1 MDDDPVR
8 RQYEAYPYPR
18 RDPAEEAKRLIT
30 GSPSNLVELNHYLF
44 AGRRDFSRPFRALV
58 AGGGTGDAAIM
69 LAQQLA
75 DAGGPGEV
83 VYLDLSAAARQV
95 AEARARVRGL
105 ANVTFLTGS
114 ILDLPDLGLG
124 RFDYVDCCGVLH
136 HLDDPPA
143 GLAALAAMVAEDG
156 GLGVMVYGVYGRTGV
171 YPAQAMLRQLGEALP
186 LKERVAQARRLLA
199 ALPPS
204 NWLKL
209 NELVADHERSDAE
222 LVDLLLHPQD
232 RAYSVPQVVDLARGA
247 GLEPV
252 AFLDPA
258 LYEPATYLKDPALL
272 SALEPLDWLERAAF
286 AERLAGVMK
295 THRCYL
301 AKGPGA
307 ANRIARPEGPHTVP
321 VAPQMSGPAL
331 AKALGK
337 TLTLKIDLAG
347 TKLRLPVPRLGP
359 AILSRVDGKTS
370 LGEIHQ
376 ALAAADPTLDWPR
389 FQARFDQ
396 LYQPLNGLGFLL
408 IANQAISSAK

>member
-1 MDDDPVR
+1 MDDDLVR

-75 DAGGPGEV
+75 DSGGPGQV

-95 AEARARVRGL
+95 AEARAEARGL
-105 ANVTFLTGS
+105 GNLSFLTGS
-114 ILDLPDLGLG
+114 ILELPDLGLE

-143 GLAALAAMVAEDG
+143 GLAALAAGLAEDG
-156 GLGVMVYGVYGRTGV
+156 GLGVMVYGLYGRTGV
-171 YPAQAMLRQLGEALP
+171 YPAQEMLRQLGEGLP
-186 LKERVAQARRLLA
+186 LGDRVAQGRRLLA

-204 NWLKL
+204 NWLKKNPL
-209 NELVADHERSDAE
+209 IGDHERSDAE
-222 LVDLLLHPQD
+222 LVDLLLHPRD
-232 RAYSVPQVVDLARGA
+232 RAYTVPQVVALARGA

-252 AFLDPA
+252 VFLDPA

-272 SALEPLDWLERAAF
+272 RALEPLDRLERAAF

-307 ANRIARPEGPHTVP
+307 AERIARPEGPHSVP

-331 AKALGK
+331 AKALAK
-337 TLTLKIDLAG
+337 SLTLKIDLAG
-347 TKLRLPVPRLGP
+347 TKLRLPVPRLAP
-359 AILSRVDGKTS
+359 AILEQVDGKTS
-370 LGEIHQ
+370 LGQIHRT
-376 ALAAADPTLDWPR
+376 LSAADPTLDWPR

-396 LYQPLNGLGFLL
+396 LYRPLNGLGFLL
-408 IANQAISSAK
+408 IANPKAPP